1 MVISKA
7 ESFLMELL
15 SKKSAANF
23 VDCTED
29 RIYLLLEQLN
39 VFTLIVTNDLVKGRK
54 DGNMILADI
63 EAFARWLTCFASLVM
78 VKKKPILSFY
88 ELLEKVKLVKEEL
101 KEIGPQFP
109 LSALPQTYKL
119 GFIDFLSN
127 NLGELLKYD
136 FQAIAQV
143 KQHIEEIQLHLKS
156 LSSFLTRISDSDIDE
171 HPELKDLGDH
181 AANVAYKLEYV
192 IDSIELDPDWK
203 HCFWFY
209 YLLDEVR
216 VLDKQASQ
224 GHEIISG
231 AKVQNATQVSAIN
244 ELVVDLSDEE
254 AFIVDRLTGGSSQL
268 GVVSIVGIPG
278 VGKTTIARKLFNN
291 QNVIYHF
298 HRLAWCTVSQVYDT
312 RELLLE
318 ILSGI
323 HGLTNE
329 IHQLSKEELKSKLR
343 QCLMKNKYLIVMD
356 NVWNVEAWSELKNSF
371 PDSINGSRILI
382 TSCRSDVALQIEPD
396 CDPNFLRPFSDY
408 ESWKLLVEKIFR
420 GEGCPEEL
428 LLVGEQI
435 AQQCKGLPLSVVV
448 VADLEARCLKILEP
462 SYRYLPGYLKA
473 CFLYLAVF
481 IEDGDIP
488 VDKLIKFWLAEGL
501 VQGTQSNNLEDVAQD
516 YLKDLISRSLMT
528 ISKRKSNGDVKA
540 CRLHD
545 QLHDLCLSKA
555 KEENFLQLVTTYDEP
570 YASFPDSN
578 YGFDL
583 YFDHQLQPVTY
594 EAHRLSIFLKRNH
607 FVESRPSGLGTR
619 SLIFFASADSEPRC
633 PHDISFICY
642 NFKFLRVLD
651 LECINM
657 GISFPFEI
665 GLLVGLRYL
674 AVSGYV
680 RSIP

>member
-1 MVISKA
+1 
-7 ESFLMELL
+7 
-15 SKKSAANF
+15 
-23 VDCTED
+23 
-29 RIYLLLEQLN
+29 
-39 VFTLIVTNDLVKGRK
+39 
-54 DGNMILADI
+54 
-63 EAFARWLTCFASLVM
+63 
-78 VKKKPILSFY
+78 
-88 ELLEKVKLVKEEL
+88 
-101 KEIGPQFP
+101 
-109 LSALPQTYKL
+109 
-119 GFIDFLSN
+119 
-127 NLGELLKYD
+127 
-136 FQAIAQV
+136 
-143 KQHIEEIQLHLKS
+143 
-156 LSSFLTRISDSDIDE
+156 
-171 HPELKDLGDH
+171 
-181 AANVAYKLEYV
+181 
-192 IDSIELDPDWK
+192 
-203 HCFWFY
+203 
-209 YLLDEVR
+209 
-216 VLDKQASQ
+216 
-224 GHEIISG
+224 
-231 AKVQNATQVSAIN
+231 
-244 ELVVDLSDEE
+244 
-254 AFIVDRLTGGSSQL
+254 
-268 GVVSIVGIPG
+268 
-278 VGKTTIARKLFNN
+278 
-291 QNVIYHF
+291 
-298 HRLAWCTVSQVYDT
+298 
-312 RELLLE
+312 
-318 ILSGI
+318 
-323 HGLTNE
+323 
-329 IHQLSKEELKSKLR
+329 
-343 QCLMKNKYLIVMD
+343 MD

-396 CDPNFLRPFSDY
+396 CDPHFLRPFSDY
-408 ESWKLLVEKIFR
+408 ESWKLLVEKIFQ

-448 VADLEARCLKILEP
+448 VAGLLERTEKRKECWEKVAESLSSDKMEDLEARCPDKMEDLEARCLKILEL

-481 IEDGDIP
+481 IEDRDIP

-501 VQGTQSNNLEDVAQD
+501 VQGTQSNNLEDAAQD

-545 QLHDLCLSKA
+545 RLHDLFKWVDLPP
-555 KEENFLQLVTTYDEP
+555 LVTTYDEP

-594 EAHRLSIFLKRNH
+594 EAYRLSIFLKRNH

-680 RSIP
+680 RSIPQSIANLRNLETLVVKGLRGKVVLPVTIWHMKRLRHLHVNKHVAFNWDDELLGGHFQLENLVSFSCPSLSCGEDAEKILKRFPNLCKLRCMLFESWDSSKICNQLPRFNFLTHLESLNIFYYGRALDASKFILPFKLKNLTLSNFHLPWSYTSVIGRLPHLQVLKLLSGAFEGQIWHLGEQEFRELVFLKLDTLNIVQWSAFSYHFPKLQHLIIQNCKDLLKVPYDFVHIPKLQRIEVLWSGQCTEESAKKIGEATGKIKVVINSL